1 MNPMT
6 ILVVDDEQP
15 ILSLLSEVLKEA
27 GYEVALARNATEGLA
42 KFLEAKPDLVLL
54 DLKLPDGD
62 GLDVLKRMRERIPN
76 ALVVIMSGFGTI
88 STATE
93 AIRRGAYDFIEKPL
107 EENRVLLT
115 VKNALERKCL
125 EHTAQRLKDEVSERY
140 RFVGTSQPIREVLD
154 LVAKIAPVQATV
166 LISGETGSGKELV
179 ARAIHRQGPRAL
191 GPFVKVNCAA
201 VPHELIESELFG
213 YEKGAFTG
221 ATGRKPG
228 QFALAQ
234 GGTLFLD
241 EIGDMSLSMQAKL
254 LRVLEDKEIVPLGGR
269 EPVKVD
275 VRLIAATNKD
285 LPKEVEEGNFREDLL
300 HRLSVLVI
308 RVPPLRERQEDI
320 PLIAEYFLALFASE
334 NNVPPK
340 RLAPVALDLLRKH
353 PWPGNVRELRNLI
366 ERLTILSPSEV
377 LDEVLVVSSLG
388 QSRTYNPSV
397 QALSNAQETFER
409 NHILAVLKANQWEM
423 ETTARALGI
432 HRSSLFRKMKRLGIE
447 RSER

>member
-1 MNPMT
+1 MT
-6 ILVVDDEQP
+6 ILVVDDEQN

-27 GYEVALARNATEGLA
+27 GYEVVVARNATEGQA
-42 KFLEAKPDLVLL
+42 KFWEAKPDLVLL

-62 GLDVLKRMRERIPN
+62 GLDVLKRMRERVPN

-88 STATE
+88 STAID

-140 RFVGTSQPIREVLD
+140 RIVGGSPQIRELLD
-154 LVAKIAPVQATV
+154 LVAKIAPAHATV
-166 LISGETGSGKELV
+166 LITGESGSGKELV
-179 ARAIHRQGPRAL
+179 ARAIHRLSPRAL

-254 LRVLEDKEIVPLGGR
+254 LRVLEDKEIVPLGG
-269 EPVKVD
+269 
-275 VRLIAATNKD
+275 AGA
-285 LPKEVEEGNFREDLL
+285 
-300 HRLSVLVI
+300 
-308 RVPPLRERQEDI
+308 
-320 PLIAEYFLALFASE
+320 
-334 NNVPPK
+334 
-340 RLAPVALDLLRKH
+340 RKSGCSAYRCH
-353 PWPGNVRELRNLI
+353 EQRP
-366 ERLTILSPSEV
+366 
-377 LDEVLVVSSLG
+377 
-388 QSRTYNPSV
+388 
-397 QALSNAQETFER
+397 AQ
-409 NHILAVLKANQWEM
+409 
-423 ETTARALGI
+423 G
-432 HRSSLFRKMKRLGIE
+432 S
-447 RSER
+447 

>member
-1 MNPMT
+1 
-6 ILVVDDEQP
+6 
-15 ILSLLSEVLKEA
+15 
-27 GYEVALARNATEGLA
+27 
-42 KFLEAKPDLVLL
+42 
-54 DLKLPDGD
+54 
-62 GLDVLKRMRERIPN
+62 
-76 ALVVIMSGFGTI
+76 
-88 STATE
+88 
-93 AIRRGAYDFIEKPL
+93 
-107 EENRVLLT
+107 
-115 VKNALERKCL
+115 
-125 EHTAQRLKDEVSERY
+125 
-140 RFVGTSQPIREVLD
+140 VGTSRPIREVLD
-154 LVAKIAPVQATV
+154 LVAKIAPAQATV
-166 LISGETGSGKELV
+166 LITGESGSGKELV

-275 VRLIAATNKD
+275 LRLIAATNKD
-285 LPKEVEEGNFREDLL
+285 LPKEVEEGNFREDLF
-300 HRLSVLVI
+300 HRLSVLI
-308 RVPPLRERQEDI
+308 IQVPPLRERQEDI

-340 RLAPVALDLLRKH
+340 RLAPEAVDLLRKH

-447 RSER
+447 RAER

>member
-1 MNPMT
+1 MT
-6 ILVVDDEQP
+6 ILVVDDEPQ

-27 GYEVALARNATEGLA
+27 GYEVVLARNATEGLQR
-42 KFLEAKPDLVLL
+42 FSEAKPDLVLL

-62 GLDVLKRMRERIPN
+62 GLDVLKRMRERVPD

-88 STATE
+88 STAIE
-93 AIRRGAYDFIEKPL
+93 ALRRGAYDFIEKPL

-125 EHTAQRLKDEVSERY
+125 ENTAQRLKDEVSERY
-140 RFVGTSQPIREVLD
+140 RIVGASKPVQAIMD
-154 LVAKIAPVQATV
+154 LVGRIAPAQATV
-166 LISGETGSGKELV
+166 LITGESGSGKELV

-241 EIGDMSLSMQAKL
+241 EIGDMSLSMQAKV

-269 EPVKVD
+269 EPVKAD

-377 LDEVLVVSSLG
+377 LDEVLVASSLG
-388 QSRTYNPSV
+388 QSRTVNPPA
-397 QALSNAQETFER
+397 QALSSAQDGFER
-409 NHILAVLKANQWEM
+409 NHILAVLKANQWEV

-447 RSER
+447 RTER